1 MQESSTRSGL
11 SAMQRQKQDVFC
23 PGGNWLLAAEM
34 SLEPAPPFTA
44 FAKHRPP
51 EASEDQKTK
60 IMDSRWISLLMH
72 RIREREAYT
81 EAKKKLGGAGW
92 RPPGGGDNEAPQG
105 GKGAGSK
112 KKGGKGDGK
121 EKTES

>member
-1 MQESSTRSGL
+1 
-11 SAMQRQKQDVFC
+11 
-23 PGGNWLLAAEM
+23 M
-34 SLEPAPPFTA
+34 SLEPAPPFAA

-51 EASEDQKTK
+51 EASEEQKTK
-60 IMDSRWISLLMH
+60 IMDGRWITLLMH

-92 RPPGGGDNEAPQG
+92 RPPGGGDTEAPQG
-105 GKGAGSK
+105 GKGK

-121 EKTES
+121 EKAES